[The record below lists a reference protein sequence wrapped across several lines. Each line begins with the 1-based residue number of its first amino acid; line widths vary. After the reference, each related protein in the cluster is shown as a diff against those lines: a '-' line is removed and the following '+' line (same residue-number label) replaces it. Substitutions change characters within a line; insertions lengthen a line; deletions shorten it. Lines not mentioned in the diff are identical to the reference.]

1 MGKAGGDSTNIRS
14 LPNTSKTAEPQAA
27 ILDLAARPRIPLG
40 KRTAGV
46 EVRRGMGLSLSE
58 LRDGLPEGGLFGGGA
73 WRWSPEPLKLSA
85 AQARQMMALGHPLAR
100 FQQACDGL
108 YRRSAAGKLAGWLAE
123 LLDEGKPEWMVR
135 LQREPSTAAQFPRVI
150 RPDLILTE
158 TGFAMSELDS
168 VPGGIGVAAWLARVY
183 SKAGFEVLGGPE
195 GMLDGFKSLLPEGGT
210 VLISAESEDYRPEMD
225 WLTGELGE
233 AWKVAAAEEYDA
245 DGQALYR
252 FFELFDWESVPSA
265 RRLAEGAASGEIRIT
280 PPFKPH
286 LEDKLWLALLWS
298 PALKKI
304 WEHAL
309 RGNHLKR
316 LQELVPFGWV
326 LDPAPLP
333 PHAALPRLNAHS
345 WDEVAEFSQKE
356 RQLVLKVSG
365 FHETAW
371 GSRGVFIGHDM
382 PASEWAERLHGA
394 LGQATDQPWI
404 LQEFRE
410 GRRVTHP
417 VFREDGSVEMMQG
430 RVRLCPYFFT
440 DGAGATTFGGCL
452 ATIVPADKKKIHGM
466 SDGVLVPCVIG

>member
-1 MGKAGGDSTNIRS
+1 
-14 LPNTSKTAEPQAA
+14 
-27 ILDLAARPRIPLG
+27 
-40 KRTAGV
+40 
-46 EVRRGMGLSLSE
+46 MGLSLSE

-73 WRWSPEPLKLSA
+73 WRWSPEPLKLTRA
-85 AQARQMMALGHPLAR
+85 EARQMMALGHPLAK
-100 FQQACDGL
+100 FQQACDTL
-108 YRRSAAGKLAGWLAE
+108 YRRSAAGKLPGWLAE
-123 LLDEGKPEWMVR
+123 LLDEGKPEWLAG
-135 LQREPSTAAQFPRVI
+135 LQREHSTAGHFPRVI

-183 SKAGFEVLGGPE
+183 AQAGFEVLGGAE
-195 GMLDGFKSLLPEGGT
+195 GMIEGFRSLMPEGGT
-210 VLISAESEDYRPEMD
+210 VLVSEEAADYRPEMA
-225 WLTGELGE
+225 WLTAELGA
-233 AWKVAAAEEYDA
+233 AWNVAAAEEYEP
-245 DGQALYR
+245 DGRALYR

-265 RRLAEGAASGEIRIT
+265 RRLAEGAAAGEIRIT

-298 PALKKI
+298 PALKKV
-304 WEHAL
+304 WAQAL

-316 LQELVPFGWV
+316 LQELVPYGWV
-326 LDPAPLP
+326 LDPTPLP
-333 PHAALPRLNAHS
+333 PHAALPRLDAHS
-345 WDEVAEFSQKE
+345 WEEVAGFSQKE

-382 PASEWAERLHGA
+382 PSTEWAERLGA
-394 LGQATDQPWI
+394 ALAQSSEQPWI

-410 GRRVTHP
+410 GRRITHP
-417 VFREDGSVEMMQG
+417 VFRDDGSVEMMQG

-440 DGAGATTFGGCL
+440 DDAGNTTFGGCL

-466 SDGVLVPCVIG
+466 SDGVLVPCVIGAEA